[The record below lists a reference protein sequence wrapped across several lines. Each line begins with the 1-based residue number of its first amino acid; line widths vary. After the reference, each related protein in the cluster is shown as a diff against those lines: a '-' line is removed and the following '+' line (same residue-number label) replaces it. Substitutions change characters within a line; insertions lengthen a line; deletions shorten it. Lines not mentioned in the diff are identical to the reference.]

1 VKPLLGLVVL
11 ASIATPNLAWA
22 QEQPLKVVYP
32 PTNHKTTSD
41 KIFFIG
47 TAPPTGQVLINGKP
61 INRSQSGHFAPS
73 FPLQIGENTFT
84 IRHKDQ
90 EIQIQ
95 VTRTN
100 SQVEVPQ
107 GLAFAKD
114 SLTPKVDIARLPG
127 ELICFSAIAPPSAT
141 VLVDLGENKRVPLL
155 LQPPLS
161 QLPSNLAALTGT
173 NQPQDAATIGEYS
186 GCTTAEATIEA
197 TPVYQ
202 LTLNRE
208 TITQQAPGK
217 ITVLQP
223 SNLPVVEVSA
233 EFGVAR
239 TGPSTNYS
247 RLTPLPKG
255 TRSAVTGKTGD
266 WLRLDYGAWIKSS
279 ETVPLANAIV
289 PNTIIRSV
297 ASKQTKDATLVSFPL
312 QTPVPV
318 TVKQESDK
326 FTLTLHNTTAQT
338 DTIPFNDNPFISR
351 MDWQQIPPSPGVN
364 SGDVQYIFNLKK
376 NQQWGYK
383 LGYEGTTLKLKLRHP
398 PELSRSRR
406 KPLSGI
412 KILIDPGHG
421 GKESG
426 AIGPTGLPEK
436 DVNLTVSK
444 LLREELVKKGA
455 MVVMTREVDK
465 FVSLGDR
472 QSLIANVEPTLSLSV
487 HYNALPDYGDAEN
500 TKGIG
505 MFWYHPQAHSLA
517 VYLHNYLVEKLDRP
531 SYGVFW
537 NNLALTRPEA
547 APSLLLELGFMSN
560 PEEFEWVNNPKQQKK
575 LARTLADGIVK
586 WFRSNQ

>member
-1 VKPLLGLVVL
+1 MKPLLGLVVL
-11 ASIATPNLAWA
+11 ATLATPNLAWA

-61 INRSQSGHFAPS
+61 ISRSESGHFAPS

-90 EIQIQ
+90 QIQ
-95 VTRTN
+95 LIVTRTN
-100 SQVEVPQ
+100 NQQSLPQ

-114 SLTPKVDIARLPG
+114 SLTPKVDIARLPR

-141 VLVDLGENKRVPLL
+141 VSVNLGENKRVPLL
-155 LQPPLS
+155 LQPPQA

-173 NQPQDAATIGEYS
+173 NQPQNATNNEYS
-186 GCTTAEATIEA
+186 GCTIVEATVEA
-197 TPVYQ
+197 TPEYQ
-202 LTLNRE
+202 LTLNGE
-208 TITQQAPGK
+208 TITQKAPGK
-217 ITVLQP
+217 ISVLEP
-223 SNLPVVEVSA
+223 SNLPVVEVNA

-239 TGPSTNYS
+239 TGPATNYS

-255 TRSAVTGKTGD
+255 TRSAVTGITGE

-279 ETVPLANAIV
+279 ETVALPSAIV

-297 ASKQTKDATLVSFPL
+297 ASSQSKDATLVSFPL
-312 QTPVPV
+312 RTPVPV
-318 TVKQESDK
+318 SVKQESDK
-326 FTLTLHNTTAQT
+326 LTLTLHNTTAQT
-338 DTIPFNDNPFISR
+338 DTIPFNDNPFVSR
-351 MDWQQIPPSPGVN
+351 MDWLQIPPSPGGN
-364 SGDVQYIFNLKK
+364 STAVQYIFNLKK

-398 PELSRSRR
+398 PELRRSRR

-421 GKESG
+421 GKELG
-426 AIGPTGLPEK
+426 AVGPTGLPEK

-455 MVVMTREVDK
+455 TVVMTREEDK

-472 QSLIANVEPTLSLSV
+472 QKIIAQEEPTLALSV

-505 MFWYHPQAHSLA
+505 MFWYHPQAHSLSI
-517 VYLHNYLVEKLDRP
+517 YLHNYLVEKLDRP

-560 PEEFEWVNNPKQQKK
+560 PEEFEWVVNPKQQKK
-575 LARTLADGIVK
+575 LARTLADGIAK
-586 WFRSNQ
+586 WLRSNR

>member
-1 VKPLLGLVVL
+1 MKPLLGFVVL

-47 TAPPTGQVLINGKP
+47 TAPPTGQVLINGKS
-61 INRSQSGHFAPS
+61 ITRSQSGHFAPS

-84 IRHKDQ
+84 IRHSDQ
-90 EIQIQ
+90 QVEIKVI
-95 VTRTN
+95 RT
-100 SQVEVPQ
+100 STQPEVPQ
-107 GLAFAKD
+107 GLNFAKD

-141 VLVDLGENKRVPLL
+141 VSVNFGDNKRVPLV
-155 LQPPLS
+155 LQPPQA

-173 NQPQDAATIGEYS
+173 NQPQNATKSEYS
-186 GCTTAEATIEA
+186 GCTMAEANQLA
-197 TPVYQ
+197 TPKYQ
-202 LTLNRE
+202 LTLNSQ
-208 TITQQAPGK
+208 TITQEAPGK

-255 TRSAVTGKTGD
+255 TRSAVTGKTGE

-279 ETVPLANAIV
+279 ETVALPNAIV

-297 ASKQTKDATLVSFPL
+297 ASSQSQDSTLVNFPL

-318 TVKQESDK
+318 SVKQESDK
-326 FTLTLHNTTAQT
+326 LTLTLHNTTAQT

-364 SGDVQYIFNLKK
+364 SGAVQYIFNLKK

-383 LGYEGTTLKLKLRHP
+383 LGYEGTTLKLKLRHA
-398 PELSRSRR
+398 PELRRSRR

-421 GKESG
+421 GKELG
-426 AIGPTGLPEK
+426 AVGPTGLPEK

-444 LLREELVKKGA
+444 LLRQELEKKGA
-455 MVVMTREVDK
+455 TVVMTREVDK

-472 QSLIANVEPTLSLSV
+472 QKIIAREEPTLALSV

-517 VYLHNYLVEKLDRP
+517 IYLHNYLVKKLDRP

-586 WFRSNQ
+586 WLRDNR